1 MFKLEILSKIFEK
14 QNLQK
19 SATKNG
25 KTIVAEYL
33 AKNPKAKEIQPF
45 CQKIWSEADLK
56 RYRRCRIT
64 GNVTHHGYLNGI
76 NHHLTTGV
84 NPKGLTK
91 QFLCTGITPKEMIEI
106 TDKEFKVL
114 PKLKEDLKAFRCVN
128 EKPDFSDQYKRYAQS
143 LKIKKGDIIRMPEYA
158 YATSDI
164 EYAKIYL
171 PDNKGIIYD
180 ILIPKGAR
188 VSKTGYGINNEI
200 VFPRC
205 SQFECVGTE
214 QQGEAFI
221 VKLKYIKP
229 VDVAL

>member
-1 MFKLEILSKIFEK
+1 
-14 QNLQK
+14 
-19 SATKNG
+19 
-25 KTIVAEYL
+25 
-33 AKNPKAKEIQPF
+33 
-45 CQKIWSEADLK
+45 
-56 RYRRCRIT
+56 
-64 GNVTHHGYLNGI
+64 
-76 NHHLTTGV
+76 
-84 NPKGLTK
+84 
-91 QFLCTGITPKEMIEI
+91 MIEI

-114 PKLKEDLKAFRCVN
+114 PKLKEDLKVFRCVN

-143 LKIKKGDIIRMPEYA
+143 LKIKKGEIIRMPEYA

-164 EYAKIYL
+164 DYAKIYL